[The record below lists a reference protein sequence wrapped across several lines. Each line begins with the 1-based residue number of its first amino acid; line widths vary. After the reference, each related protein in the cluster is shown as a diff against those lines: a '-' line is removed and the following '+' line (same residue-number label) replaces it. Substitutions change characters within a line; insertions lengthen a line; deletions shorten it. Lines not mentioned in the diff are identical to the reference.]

1 MCAALA
7 ALLLCSLTACGKT
20 EEPERQDIFAMDTY
34 MSLAA
39 YGDGAREALAAAARE
54 INRLEQELSR
64 TVSASDI
71 YKLNDSG
78 SAVVSEETAALR
90 DGRPVRCD
98 GGAPGVPVGHH
109 HGQSPGPIPK

>member
-39 YGDGAREALAAAARE
+39 YGAGARE
-54 INRLEQELSR
+54 IYRLEQERSR

-71 YKLNDSG
+71 YK
-78 SAVVSEETAALR
+78 
-90 DGRPVRCD
+90 
-98 GGAPGVPVGHH
+98 
-109 HGQSPGPIPK
+109 